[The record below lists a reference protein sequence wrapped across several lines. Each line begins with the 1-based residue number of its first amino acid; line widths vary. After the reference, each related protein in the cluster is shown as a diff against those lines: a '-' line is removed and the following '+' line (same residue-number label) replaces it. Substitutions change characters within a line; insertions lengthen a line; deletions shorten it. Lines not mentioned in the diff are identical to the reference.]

1 MDQLLHGT
9 RLEGRYANWFQ
20 IGHNAF
26 EFLVDCGQH
35 YPETS
40 EMHLHTRIIT
50 SPSYARALLELLQ
63 TAVQQY
69 EETHGPI
76 PSQ

>member
-1 MDQLLHGT
+1 MDQLLEKA

-26 EFLVDCGQH
+26 EFLLDFGQH
-35 YPETS
+35 FPETS

-50 SPSYARALLELLQ
+50 SPTYAKALFELLQ
-63 TAVQQY
+63 TSIEQY
-69 EETHGPI
+69 EESHGPI
-76 PSQ
+76 PVE

>member
-1 MDQLLHGT
+1 MDKLLQGT
-9 RLEGRYANWFQ
+9 QLEGRYANWFQ

-26 EFLVDCGQH
+26 EFLVDFGQN

-40 EMHLHTRIIT
+40 EMHIHTRIIM
-50 SPSYARALLELLQ
+50 SPIYAKALLDLLH
-63 TAVQQY
+63 TAIQQY
-69 EETHGPI
+69 EESHGPI

>member
-1 MDQLLHGT
+1 MDQLLEKA

-26 EFLVDCGQH
+26 EFLLDFGQH
-35 YPETS
+35 FPETS

-50 SPSYARALLELLQ
+50 SPTYAKALCALLQ
-63 TAVQQY
+63 TSIEQY
-69 EETHGPI
+69 EESHGPI
-76 PSQ
+76 PVE

>member
-1 MDQLLHGT
+1 MDQLLEKA

-26 EFLVDCGQH
+26 EFLLDFGQH
-35 YPETS
+35 FPETS

-50 SPSYARALLELLQ
+50 SPIYAKALFEVLQ
-63 TAVQQY
+63 TSIEQY
-69 EETHGPI
+69 EESHGPI
-76 PSQ
+76 PAE